1 MAGLT
6 AVEKQIILLKLT
18 NLYEN
23 RPDTQY
29 QIGAGTPEREWFSEV
44 AALVKTYDSSH
55 YGTQISASMMF
66 LNSRNNASDIVGIV
80 SDVLAAIKLELEL
93 DGRSDIGTVYKPG
106 EVYQFYA
113 DFKDIIA
120 GAEKEILLVDAYLTG
135 QAFDEYFG
143 SVRAVGLRLLTK
155 QYGAEIKT
163 YADRHTQQ
171 FQTSIEVRK
180 AKGDDVSDLKLLQK
194 EFWEGLRSLGA
205 SLSSKVTFGRAPR
218 AQHWYDVSIGTSRC
232 HLALTINSQKKYVAC
247 EVYIR
252 DDLALYATFLENR
265 TSIETAVGSELE
277 WMELPTATASRIK
290 LALSCDPKNK
300 ENWLDYHQWLVTTV
314 EKFSSAF
321 TPHV

>member
-1 MAGLT
+1 MNPRNIWAHKALDFTQWLVREENISVLCQELQINITNVRAEASAGRYY
-6 AVEKQIILLKLT
+6 V
-18 NLYEN
+18 
-23 RPDTQY
+23 
-29 QIGAGTPEREWFSEV
+29 
-44 AALVKTYDSSH
+44 
-55 YGTQISASMMF
+55 
-66 LNSRNNASDIVGIV
+66 DIVGDEIESNRKVVIENQLESTDHKHLGQLLTYASAFDASIIV
-80 SDVLAAIKLELEL
+80 WLVTDSAEEHRQAIDWFNHNMPESISFFLVQIE
-93 DGRSDIGTVYKPG
+93 VYKIGDSDPAPK
-106 EVYQFYA
+106 FN
-113 DFKDIIA
+113 IIC
-120 GAEKEILLVDAYLTG
+120 EPNNW
-135 QAFDEYFG
+135 
-143 SVRAVGLRLLTK
+143 S
-155 QYGAEIKT
+155 KT
-163 YADRHTQQ
+163 VKK
-171 FQTSIEVRK
+171 SS
-180 AKGDDVSDLKLLQK
+180 KGDDVSDLKLLQK